1 MPRLILTRHG
11 QTDFNAQQRYQGN
24 LDIPLNAAGEDQAR
38 FLTPRLAS
46 IKLDAAYTSDLQR
59 AVRTAELALE
69 NHSSGLQPRQ
79 LKLLRE
85 IHGGAFE
92 GLQWGEFSTRYPQDA
107 ARWRADR
114 THTRPPGGGENLLDA
129 AERVDRAIKQILKEV
144 PDPDATILLVLHGGI
159 ISLLLCQVM
168 RMELERLWQWR
179 IDNCSV
185 TILDLYETGGILSLF
200 NDIAHIKV
208 NQ

>member
-1 MPRLILTRHG
+1 MPRFILTRHG

-24 LDIPLNAAGEDQAR
+24 LDIPLNSEGEAQAR
-38 FLTPRLAS
+38 FLTARLAP
-46 IKLDAAYTSDLQR
+46 IKLDAVYTSDLQR
-59 AVRTAELALE
+59 AIRTAELALE
-69 NHSSGLQPRQ
+69 NHPSGLIPRQ

-92 GLQWGEFSTRYPQDA
+92 GLQWEEFSSRYPEDA
-107 ARWRADR
+107 VRWRADR
-114 THTRPPGGGENLLDA
+114 THTRPPGGENLLDA
-129 AERVDRAIKQILKEV
+129 AERIDLALKKILEEV

-185 TILDLYETGGILSLF
+185 SILDLYETGGILSLF

-208 NQ
+208 S